1 MQTVSGGS
9 SYSSW
14 IITGFDLLPA
24 NSQVKIV
31 GQIDFPTIVTN
42 SLGMGYVVTYSTQ
55 HSTNVFANGETIDY
69 LSTNFPLAVQNLT
82 WNVDTYMSM
91 MQTKPLRAGYVG

>member
-1 MQTVSGGS
+1 VQTVSGGS

-55 HSTNVFANGETIDY
+55 HSTNVFTNGKTIDY